1 MGGFIT
7 GVGGGEGGQGPWVQ
21 EYGPGVSVCSV
32 CVCVGGVS
40 PC

>member
-1 MGGFIT
+1 MLE
-7 GVGGGEGGQGPWVQ
+7 GGGEGGQGPWVQ

-32 CVCVGGVS
+32 CVCGGGGVS